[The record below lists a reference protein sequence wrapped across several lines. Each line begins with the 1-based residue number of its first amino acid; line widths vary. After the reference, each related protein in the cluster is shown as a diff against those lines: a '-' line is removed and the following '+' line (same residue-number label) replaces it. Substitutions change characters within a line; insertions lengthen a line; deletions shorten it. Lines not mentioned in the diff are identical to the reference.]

1 MKSCTEGGPY
11 AIIAGRALRYNRWAG
26 PSKIAGRALRYNRV
40 VGVFALLHWRKEGRV
55 LEDPRRELA
64 PLLEL
69 DCVRLEE
76 PVASSTPL
84 PDMDAVITK
93 SSDLPPASTDA
104 CV

>member
-1 MKSCTEGGPY
+1 M
-11 AIIAGRALRYNRWAG
+11 LQ
-26 PSKIAGRALRYNRV
+26 
-40 VGVFALLHWRKEGRV
+40 
-55 LEDPRRELA
+55 DPRRELA

-69 DCVRLEE
+69 LCARLEE
-76 PVASSTPL
+76 PVASSTPF